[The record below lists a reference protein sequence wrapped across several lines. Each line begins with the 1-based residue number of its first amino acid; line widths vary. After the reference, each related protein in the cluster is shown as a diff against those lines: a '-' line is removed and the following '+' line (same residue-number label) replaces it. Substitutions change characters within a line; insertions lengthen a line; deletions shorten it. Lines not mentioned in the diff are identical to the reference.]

1 MNQKHA
7 TGIDWLETK
16 VCPVCEKHFSVL
28 YPHLWRYKRGTG
40 SNYMY
45 FCKYSCLMEYDRR
58 KEEREVKH
66 ITLKEKKRAAEIA
79 LSGESPLKYLQSLG
93 VRNPTSTWKTI
104 RTYYEK
110 NDPETYA
117 KLPVSGN
124 VKKPAEKPAEPDPEA
139 EKVELVYDPKIEE
152 EYQTEQAKK
161 AVETLAKY
169 SHEPMEYETTAIRV
183 KGLGE
188 FYFDRKFNS
197 IDWRALDGAE
207 TSLTPDGWRHLHDAI
222 PEMLATLH
230 ANGEKVAEE

>member
-58 KEEREVKH
+58 KEDREVKH

-104 RTYYEK
+104 RAYYEK

-124 VKKPAEKPAEPDPEA
+124 VKKIEEKPTYEPEPE
-139 EKVELVYDPKIEE
+139 
-152 EYQTEQAKK
+152 
-161 AVETLAKY
+161 
-169 SHEPMEYETTAIRV
+169 MEYETTAIRV

-188 FYFDRKFNS
+188 FYFDHKFNS

-207 TSLTPDGWRHLHDAI
+207 TSLTPDGWKHLHDAI
-222 PEMLATLH
+222 PEILDKLN
-230 ANGEKVAEE
+230 ANGKKVAEE

>member
-1 MNQKHA
+1 
-7 TGIDWLETK
+7 
-16 VCPVCEKHFSVL
+16 
-28 YPHLWRYKRGTG
+28 
-40 SNYMY
+40 
-45 FCKYSCLMEYDRR
+45 MEYDRR

-124 VKKPAEKPAEPDPEA
+124 VKKSAEKPAEPDPEA

-152 EYQTEQAKK
+152 EYQMEQAKK

-207 TSLTPDGWRHLHDAI
+207 TSLTPDGWKHLHDAI
-222 PEMLATLH
+222 PEILDKLN
-230 ANGEKVAEE
+230 ANGKKVAEE

>member
-40 SNYMY
+40 NNWMY
-45 FCKYSCLMEYDRR
+45 FCKYSCLREYDKR
-58 KEEREVKH
+58 KEERDVKYV
-66 ITLKEKKRAAEIA
+66 TAKEKKKAAELA

-93 VRNPTSTWKTI
+93 VQNPTSTWKTI
-104 RTYYEK
+104 REYYKK

-117 KLPVSGN
+117 KLPVSGD
-124 VKKPAEKPAEPDPEA
+124 VKKWEEKTTREPEPE
-139 EKVELVYDPKIEE
+139 
-152 EYQTEQAKK
+152 
-161 AVETLAKY
+161 
-169 SHEPMEYETTAIRV
+169 MEYETTAIRV

-188 FYFDRKFNS
+188 FYFDHKFNS

-207 TSLTPDGWRHLHDAI
+207 TSLTPDGWKHLHDAI
-222 PEMLATLH
+222 PEILDKLN
-230 ANGEKVAEE
+230 ANGKKVAEE

>member
-1 MNQKHA
+1 
-7 TGIDWLETK
+7 
-16 VCPVCEKHFSVL
+16 
-28 YPHLWRYKRGTG
+28 
-40 SNYMY
+40 
-45 FCKYSCLMEYDRR
+45 MEYDRR
-58 KEEREVKH
+58 KEDREVKH

-124 VKKPAEKPAEPDPEA
+124 VKKPPEKPAEPEAEPEAEA
-139 EKVELVYDPKIEE
+139 EKVEQGQRPRRIVAVGESWTEDELKAIAEKTGGEVISEKEAVGEGLQGMADAANRFFGACEE
-152 EYQTEQAKK
+152 MGLAIS
-161 AVETLAKY
+161 AKY
-169 SHEPMEYETTAIRV
+169 SHEPMEYETTAIMV

-207 TSLTPDGWRHLHDAI
+207 TSLTPDGWRQLHDAI
-222 PEMLATLH
+222 PDILATLH

>member
-1 MNQKHA
+1 
-7 TGIDWLETK
+7 
-16 VCPVCEKHFSVL
+16 
-28 YPHLWRYKRGTG
+28 
-40 SNYMY
+40 
-45 FCKYSCLMEYDRR
+45 MEYDRR
-58 KEEREVKH
+58 KEDREVKH

-124 VKKPAEKPAEPDPEA
+124 VKKPAEKPAEPEAEPEA
-139 EKVELVYDPKIEE
+139 EKVELVYDPEIKE
-152 EYQTEQAKK
+152 EYQMEQ
-161 AVETLAKY
+161 AKY

-207 TSLTPDGWRHLHDAI
+207 TSLTPDGWRQLHDAI